1 MNGMTGDRVSRKV
14 AQALAVALLAGL
26 VVSGNAVAQ
35 VTDQEAKRQI
45 EESYDVEVLG
55 VREGEIDGRAVWLV
69 TVMLPPG
76 DYNTAFMVSN
86 LAIDRQTGD
95 LVPSFRHRASG
106 YDLPGVLRS
115 GKAGLR
121 PDAVRSRPWR

>member
-1 MNGMTGDRVSRKV
+1 MTGCGVSRRV
-14 AQALAVALLAGL
+14 AHALAASLLAGF
-26 VVSGNAVAQ
+26 VFSGTAVAQ

-45 EESYDVEVLG
+45 EDSYDVEVLR

-69 TVMLPPG
+69 TVMMPSG
-76 DYNTAFMVSN
+76 DFNSAFMVSS

-106 YDLPGVLRS
+106 YDLPGGLRS
-115 GKAGLR
+115 DKDGLR
-121 PDAVRSRPWR
+121 PDVARSRTWR

>member
-1 MNGMTGDRVSRKV
+1 MNGMTGDRVGGKV
-14 AQALAVALLAGL
+14 AQALAAALLAGL

-95 LVPSFRHRASG
+95 LVPSFRHRESG
-106 YDLPGVLRS
+106 YDLPGGLRS
-115 GKAGLR
+115 DKSGLR